1 MKVRIG
7 ISSGETFE
15 HDVPAEV
22 FAHMDKSLCRFEFWR
37 KATANDRIQ
46 GHAMVWEV
54 VSHRQEVAEEKPEQL
69 QRQEGAEA
77 TREQLQLRLDPGHLA
92 AIIDS
97 AVVSSC
103 EVVNFHFNALAGA
116 NLDQP
121 AHTPEARHTFTHTFK
136 GPELN
141 AAQRRAM
148 HENWILAK
156 AFQELLRAVRD
167 ALETAYVFVALL
179 GKTHRVSSSAT
190 LVEFLAPFQKK
201 AADLKF
207 PPLLAAVNERLEP
220 KLDFAESYGSLQ
232 TVRNCLEHRG
242 GIVSKVDTDGQE
254 TFDFSV
260 PRVKIFYMRQG
271 SEVELIA
278 GEKVEPGDDRAE
290 VQIFMRL
297 EVRKRSVSLGERITF
312 TLPEF
317 NEIAFACHFLG
328 TQLATRLPRPMI
340 AKNLN

>member
-15 HDVPAEV
+15 HDMPAEV
-22 FAHMDKSLCRFEFWR
+22 VARMDKSLCRFEFWR
-37 KATANDRIQ
+37 NATGNERIR

-54 VSHRQEVAEEKPEQL
+54 VSQRQEVAKGNPEQIQRQEVAKENPEQL
-69 QRQEGAEA
+69 Q
-77 TREQLQLRLDPGHLA
+77 LSLDPRLLSI
-92 AIIDS
+92 IIDS
-97 AVVSSC
+97 AVLSSC

-121 AHTPEARHTFTHTFK
+121 AHTPEARYRFK
-136 GPELN
+136 GQELN
-141 AAQRRAM
+141 AAQRRAI

-167 ALETAYVFVALL
+167 ALEKAHVFVALL
-179 GKTHRVSSSAT
+179 GKTHQVSSST
-190 LVEFLAPFQKK
+190 TVPEFLAPFQKK
-201 AADLKF
+201 AADLTF
-207 PPLLAAVNERLEP
+207 PALLAAVNERLDP

-232 TVRNCLEHRG
+232 IVRNCLEHRG
-242 GIVSKVDTDGQE
+242 GIVSKFDTDGQE
-254 TFDFSV
+254 TFEFSV
-260 PRVKIFYMRQG
+260 PRVKMFYMRQG

-278 GEKVEPGDDRAE
+278 GEKVEPGDDRAKVE
-290 VQIFMRL
+290 IFTRI

-328 TQLATRLPRPMI
+328 TQLATRLPRPTVE
-340 AKNLN
+340 KNLN

>member
-15 HDVPAEV
+15 HDVPTEV
-22 FAHMDKSLCRFEFWR
+22 VAQCLGMDKSLCRFEFWR
-37 KATANDRIQ
+37 KVTGNDRIR
-46 GHAMVWEV
+46 GHAMVWDV
-54 VSHRQEVAEEKPEQL
+54 VSDREEAAKENPDQFQL
-69 QRQEGAEA
+69 S
-77 TREQLQLRLDPGHLA
+77 LDPSILA
-92 AIIDS
+92 ITIDF

-116 NLDQP
+116 NLDQS
-121 AHTPEARHTFTHTFK
+121 AHTPEARYRFK

-167 ALETAYVFVALL
+167 ALEKAHVFVTLL
-179 GKTHRVSSSAT
+179 GKTHRVRSSAT
-190 LVEFLAPFQKK
+190 LAEFLAPFQEK
-201 AADLKF
+201 AADLRF
-207 PPLLAAVNERLEP
+207 PALLAAVNERLDP

-232 TVRNCLEHRG
+232 RVRNCLEHRG
-242 GIVSKVDTDGQE
+242 GIVSEFDTDGQE
-254 TFDFSV
+254 KFEFSV
-260 PRVKIFYMRQG
+260 PRVKLFYTRQG
-271 SEVELIA
+271 SEVELVA

-290 VQIFMRL
+290 VQILMRL
-297 EVRKRSVSLGERITF
+297 DVRKRSVPLGQRISF
-312 TLPEF
+312 TLAEF

-328 TQLATRLPRPMI
+328 TQLATRLPRPTVE
-340 AKNLN
+340 KNLER

>member
-1 MKVRIG
+1 MACPPKWLR
-7 ISSGETFE
+7 S
-15 HDVPAEV
+15 V
-22 FAHMDKSLCRFEFWR
+22 FGMDKSLCRFQFWR
-37 KATANDRIQ
+37 NATGNDHIR

-54 VSHRQEVAEEKPEQL
+54 VSHRQEVAKENPEQL
-69 QRQEGAEA
+69 QRQEVAKE
-77 TREQLQLRLDPGHLA
+77 TPEQLQLNLDPGLLA
-92 AIIDS
+92 TTIDS

-116 NLDQP
+116 NLDQS
-121 AHTPEARHTFTHTFK
+121 AHTPEARYIFK

-148 HENWILAK
+148 HESWILAK

-167 ALETAYVFVALL
+167 ALEKAHVFVALL

-190 LVEFLAPFQKK
+190 LAEFLAPFQKK
-201 AADLKF
+201 AVDLKF
-207 PPLLAAVNERLEP
+207 PALLAAVNERLDP

-242 GIVSKVDTDGQE
+242 GIVSKFDTDGQE

-260 PRVKIFYMRQG
+260 PRVKMFYMRQG
-271 SEVELIA
+271 SEVELSA
-278 GEKVEPGDDRAE
+278 GERVDPGDDRAE
-290 VQIFMRL
+290 VEIFMRL
-297 EVRKRSVSLGERITF
+297 EVRKRSVPLGERITF

-328 TQLATRLPRPMI
+328 TQLATRLPRPMVE
-340 AKNLN
+340 KNLHR